1 MLAALTQLRTYAAV
15 PLIGVCNLKVKS
27 FQSEKLKFQNFGKV
41 FYDIVVNN
49 YHDNMLFWLLQIKLF
64 SLFLCLFIYLLFV
77 HFN

>member
-1 MLAALTQLRTYAAV
+1 MQLRTYAAV

-27 FQSEKLKFQNFGKV
+27 FQSEKLKFQNFAKV

-49 YHDNMLFWLLQIKLF
+49 CHDNMLFWLLQIKLF

>member
-1 MLAALTQLRTYAAV
+1 MQLRTYAAV

-27 FQSEKLKFQNFGKV
+27 FQSEKLKFQNFAKV